1 MLMESS
7 TCDTEKA
14 PAAQCCSLSKGPLSQ
29 SDSLHFSQQFK
40 TLADPARLRL
50 LSILCDEGCGPMSVT
65 ELTKL
70 SGLSQPTVSHHLAR
84 LRESGLLTKQR
95 SGRTVTHQVQ
105 KQAFTAL
112 RQLLSFD

>member
-1 MLMESS
+1 MCMDSS
-7 TCDTEKA
+7 PSNADNTPD
-14 PAAQCCSLSKGPLSQ
+14 AQCCSLSSGPLSQ
-29 SDSLHFSQQFK
+29 GDSLRFSQQFK
-40 TLADPARLRL
+40 VLADPARLRL

-65 ELTKL
+65 KLTKL

-84 LRESGLLTKQR
+84 MREAGLLIKQR
-95 SGRTVTHQVQ
+95 SGRTVTHRVQ